1 LQEIQRKQ
9 RMTELQ
15 NKSLSA
21 LTSDEKQELQR
32 LAVLLG

>member
-1 LQEIQRKQ
+1 MQRKK

-15 NKSLSA
+15 NKSLSI
-21 LTSDEKQELQR
+21 LTSDEKQELQK